1 MVQATVSEEQFIELW
16 NKHQSATKLA
26 EELGINVRNVLARR
40 ARIEGKRG
48 ITLLATSTQRGHKKH
63 HYILPEDRIRTN
75 LFMEDGLIVVGSD
88 CHYWPGYISTA
99 HRAFVKIVKDL
110 KPQAVVLNGDIMD
123 NATISAHHRIG
134 YADSPTVKEEL
145 DEVQARLAEIES
157 VSGNAILHRTI
168 GNHDLRFDGKLSNI
182 LPQYEGVKG
191 FALADHLP
199 AWKYSWSIMVNNNT
213 MIKHRWHNGIHAQYN
228 NVLKGGVSMVTGH
241 LHSLKV
247 TPWTDYTG
255 DKYGVDTGT
264 MAALGGDKWEY
275 LEDTSVNW
283 RSGFAVLTF
292 RNGQLMPPELVQ
304 VIDEDEG
311 LAFFRGEV
319 FKV

>member
-75 LFMEDGLIVVGSD
+75 LFIEDGLIVVGSD
-88 CHYWPGYISTA
+88 CHYWPGYVSTA
-99 HRAFVKIVKDL
+99 HRAFIKIVKDL

-123 NATISAHHRIG
+123 NATISTHHRIG

-168 GNHDLRFDGKLSNI
+168 GNHDLRFDGKLSNV

-199 AWKYSWSIMVNNNT
+199 NWKYSWSIMVNNNT